1 MLLSC
6 KSESLTRKFAM
17 SPSIDVDDDIFELL
31 KSQAEPFTDTPN
43 TVLRRLLNMNGAAP
57 APTTET
63 DPSGASR
70 PAAPR
75 SGRRARGKKR
85 TGRTRAAS
93 GTLLPEQAYEK
104 PLLQALVDAGGE
116 APFRDVLDSVGHALE
131 KELMP
136 ADFENLAS
144 GGIRWHSRLQFVR
157 LRLIERGELD
167 REAPRGVW
175 RITDSGRKA
184 LANDTGD

>member
-1 MLLSC
+1 
-6 KSESLTRKFAM
+6 M
-17 SPSIDVDDDIFELL
+17 SPSIEIDDDIFELL

-43 TVLRRLLNMNGAAP
+43 TVLRRLLNMSGAA
-57 APTTET
+57 ASQTTET
-63 DPSGASR
+63 DPSGDTGG
-70 PAAPR
+70 PPAPR
-75 SGRRARGKKR
+75 GGKRGKGRKKA
-85 TGRTRAAS
+85 GRTRAAS
-93 GTLLPEQAYEK
+93 GTLLREQAYEK

-116 APFRDVLDSVGHALE
+116 APFREVLDSVGHALE

-136 ADFENLAS
+136 ADFEKLAS

-175 RITDSGRKA
+175 RITDAGRKA
-184 LANDTGD
+184 LADNTEAR